1 MSSLYSCAS
10 LSPGITPAAVASPTA
25 ATNAVGHANNATRS
39 SATARL
45 LLPAAAS
52 GSLNLTAY
60 TVAIAN
66 VGMRSK
72 GLYYFGPIAYTLSWG
87 AAGAP
92 PAMAVP
98 TPPSS
103 AAAVKSAGV
112 ATQQASW
119 WVTRA
124 LALVSSAVMMAV
136 PL

>member
-10 LSPGITPAAVASPTA
+10 LSPGNTPVAVASPTA
-25 ATNAVGHANNATRS
+25 ATNAVGHANNATRT

-92 PAMAVP
+92 PSP
-98 TPPSS
+98 

-119 WVTRA
+119 WVTA
-124 LALVSSAVMMAV
+124 LALVSSAVMVMAV